1 MIRFVLLLFLSFIT
15 NVVQAQSVPE
25 RIEAILNS
33 RPRTMP
39 KYGTAP
45 KPNVL
50 YLKSDFNNSLFEDK
64 AQLESLKDKEILRV
78 ELVYTTYKKNE
89 EFDQRAL
96 NKKRLEK
103 LYATVPELA
112 TQQGVDFILIAQTAC
127 TSPEEGK
134 NYFHGVVITYRDKP
148 NEVLTKV
155 ETSFLRDVKATKAHS
170 YSYSTYVNRET
181 KALEAIMD
189 TTSSKEPVIVLPEF
203 PGGERSRVNYFTKY
217 LNYPTESTKPGR
229 VNVQFIIDKK
239 GDITAVNFPNSPT
252 SNPCQEEV
260 KDFVMNMPDWKP
272 GTMDGKPVECVV
284 QFSVDFTSRGSVI
297 PSPIEIFTTE
307 APPKKSSLPGFNYNE
322 IKPTNSSNKVITALT
337 KSDLTNAV
345 IVCDVTGSMAPYSA
359 EIIEFIQNQIKGKKV
374 IPSRF
379 VFFNDGDMKRDKT
392 KKVGETGGIYK
403 LTSANLD
410 SIVEY
415 MIRVMEKGNGGGDL
429 PENNLEAVL
438 YAKREFADAK
448 EIILIADNFATPRDL
463 KLCTELTVPVKVI
476 VCGGAILNE
485 AYLDI
490 VYYSRGTLI
499 YNDAEITNI
508 SSFEEG
514 ATVRVGNMTYM
525 LSKGH
530 FKLKRN

>member
-1 MIRFVLLLFLSFIT
+1 MIRSILFIFSSIT
-15 NVVQAQSVPE
+15 CFAVNAQTVPE
-25 RIEAILNS
+25 KIEAILNT
-33 RPRTMP
+33 RPRVMP
-39 KYGTAP
+39 KYGTP
-45 KPNVL
+45 VKPRVI
-50 YLKSDFNNSLFEDK
+50 YLKSDFNNALFEDK
-64 AQLESLKDKEILRV
+64 ASLEGLKDKEILRV

-89 EFDQRAL
+89 DFDQRAL

-112 TQQGVDFILIAQTAC
+112 AQQGVDFILIAQTGC
-127 TSPEEGK
+127 TAPEEGK

-148 NEVLTKV
+148 DEVMTKV
-155 ETSFLRDVKATKAHS
+155 ETSFLRDVKDKKAHS
-170 YSYSTYVNRET
+170 YSYDTYLKRET
-181 KALEAIMD
+181 KAVEEALD
-189 TTSSKEPVIVLPEF
+189 TVTSKDPVIILPEF
-203 PGGERSRVNYFTKY
+203 PGGERSRINYFTKY

-239 GDITAVNFPNSPT
+239 GDVTAVHFPNSAV

-272 GTMDGKPVECVV
+272 GTLDGKPVECVV
-284 QFSVDFTSRGSVI
+284 QFSVDFTARGSVI

-307 APPKKSSLPGFNYNE
+307 APPPKSSLPGFNYNE
-322 IKPTNSSNKVITALT
+322 IKPTNSSNKVLAALA
-337 KSDLTNAV
+337 KSDLNNAV
-345 IVCDVTGSMAPYSA
+345 VVCDVTGSMAPYSA
-359 EIIEFIQNQIKGKKV
+359 EVIEFIQNQIKGKKAV
-374 IPSRF
+374 PSRF
-379 VFFNDGDMKRDKT
+379 VFFNDGDKKKDKQ

-410 SIVEY
+410 SIVEF
-415 MIRVMEKGNGGGDL
+415 MIRVMETGNGGGDL
-429 PENNLEAVL
+429 PENNVEAVI
-438 YAKREFADAK
+438 YAKKEFPNAK

-463 KLCTELTVPVKVI
+463 KLCNELSVPVKVI

-490 VYYSRGTLI
+490 VYYSKGTLV
-499 YNDAEITNI
+499 YNEAEITNI

-514 ATVRVGNMTYM
+514 ATVKVGSMTYI